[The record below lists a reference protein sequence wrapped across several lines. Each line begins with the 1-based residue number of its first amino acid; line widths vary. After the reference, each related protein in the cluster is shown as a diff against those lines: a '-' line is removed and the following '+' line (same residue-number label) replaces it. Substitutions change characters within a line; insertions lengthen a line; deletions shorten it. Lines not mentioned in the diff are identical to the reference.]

1 MGQPQSCA
9 AGRVCNGIV
18 GWMPLVGLVFSCTV
32 TLLQAAEGTNGCAA
46 TAKIAAAEAQVPV
59 SDGTTQLR
67 ARISEASKAASA
79 AELADG
85 RRERNK
91 YCIDA
96 LLAYADLAPDMF
108 GVDIGKRE
116 STWAR
121 RLAVEMSL
129 QNGPYV
135 VSRVPE
141 PLLTPEQQWERR
153 RRKLIGHTAASG
165 IFTGIGVLLMTV
177 PWITLA
183 ASCSPGEFCEGY
195 EAIWLS
201 GFGAP
206 IFVASVIPLG
216 IWSSRLHNHVR
227 SRPKHVR
234 AQFSGSFLRLD
245 F

>member
-1 MGQPQSCA
+1 M
-9 AGRVCNGIV
+9 V
-18 GWMPLVGLVFSCTV
+18 GLMSLVGLVFSCTI
-32 TLLQAAEGTNGCAA
+32 TLLQAAESTHGCAA
-46 TAKIAAAEAQVPV
+46 TAKIAAAEAQVAA
-59 SDGTTQLR
+59 SEGTIQLR

-79 AELADG
+79 AEMAEG

-91 YCIDA
+91 HCIDA
-96 LLAYADLAPDMF
+96 LLAYADLAPDVF
-108 GVDIGKRE
+108 GVDIGKHE

-135 VSRVPE
+135 VSPRVPG
-141 PLLTPEQQWERR
+141 PLMTPEQQWERR
-153 RRKLIGHTAASG
+153 RRNLIGHTAASG
-165 IFTGIGVLLMTV
+165 VFTGIGILLMTV

-183 ASCSPGEFCEGY
+183 AACGPEEFCEGY

-216 IWSSRLHNHVR
+216 IWSSRLHNHMR
-227 SRPKHVR
+227 SRPIGLSIFDKRVR
-234 AQFSGSFLRLD
+234 AQFSGPFLRLD